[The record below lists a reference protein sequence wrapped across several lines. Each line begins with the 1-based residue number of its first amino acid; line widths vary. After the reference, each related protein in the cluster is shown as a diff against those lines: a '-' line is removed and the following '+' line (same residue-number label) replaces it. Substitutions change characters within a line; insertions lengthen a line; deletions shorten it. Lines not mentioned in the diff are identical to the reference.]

1 MKCSGYTMLPNGIY
15 KIFMELDLSLFLVMY
30 QIYCYNRD
38 CKNKNSF
45 ETTYRYLLQELGLSQ
60 ESHKTLQKSLEY
72 LIDTG
77 VLIRISKGVKGK
89 GSVYTI
95 DEDKIKEL
103 LDNKNTENNYK
114 RVENNYKGVSQPCY
128 NTPISGL
135 DSQNKGVSQPYMTI
149 LDNNNNTINNI
160 TSKSSQDIESLH
172 YLFEKK
178 VIPKT
183 SQDKILLKYKIYR
196 YDHLE
201 IDLEEVKFS
210 SMIQTIKFQHANI
223 KEKTGAILN
232 WIFQGID
239 EERLYHYL
247 KSLNIEDIDKVWRLA
262 KEEINNY

>member
-1 MKCSGYTMLPNGIY
+1 MNCKGYTMLPNGIY

-60 ESHKTLQKSLEY
+60 ESHKTLQKSLES
-72 LIDTG
+72 LINTG
-77 VLIRISKGVKGK
+77 VLIRESKGVKGK
-89 GSVYTI
+89 GSVYSI
-95 DEDKIKEL
+95 DEKRLEEL
-103 LDNKNTENNYK
+103 LNYK
-114 RVENNYKGVSQPCY
+114 RVENNYKGVNQPCY

-135 DSQNKGVSQPYMTI
+135 DSQNKGVDQPYMI
-149 LDNNNNTINNI
+149 IPSNNNNTCNNM
-160 TSKSSQDIESLH
+160 TEFEDSH

-183 SQDKILLKYKIYR
+183 SQEKILSKYRIYR
-196 YDHLE
+196 YENLE
-201 IDLEEVKFS
+201 IDLKEVKFS

-247 KSLNIEDIDKVWRLA
+247 KSLNIEDIDKAWGLA
-262 KEEINNY
+262 KEEINNN